1 MARKPTKAAFS
12 QWQNRMSERLH
23 AEARKP
29 TDTVQLKLRF
39 SEALRRRLV
48 RSAKKVQSAKKQNW
62 SLNAEIVFRL
72 EESLDSESL
81 YDTAPLSTV
90 MAKTLFKGLDEEVL
104 RQLCK
109 LFLEHMEVNEV
120 NRLVLDRAK
129 SERFQK

>member
-1 MARKPTKAAFS
+1 MARKLTKTALSAAH
-12 QWQNRMSERLH
+12 R

-48 RSAKKVQSAKKQNW
+48 RLAKHNDC
-62 SLNAEIVFRL
+62 SLNAEIVARL

-81 YDTAPLSTV
+81 YDASPLSTV

-109 LFLEHMEVNEV
+109 LFLENMDFKEVS
-120 NRLVLDRAK
+120 RLFGDRAM